1 MGNTQI
7 WNKDWKQ
14 VWLTCHHS
22 PKSTGGFCDSCF
34 HNSDSTEGTHSSQ
47 GISKDLS
54 ELYQDT
60 LDILCPQANRQKRL
74 TLTVIY
80 LHQQKEGGLHIYS
93 GIMEDWISSRD
104 HPLERLPV
112 LLQPPITD
120 MDMCSN
126 PPNKRGIFIK
136 ASDLSGMTVSVIPSD
151 KSPRTFQYYSLRW
164 EILERIWRKEM
175 LSSSCGPKST
185 LVTRAVF
192 HPITSFLWAS
202 LRKKGSPTRRKSYS
216 WMLRGKFL

>member
-126 PPNKRGIFIK
+126 PRIREVYLLRLQTFLEWLFQSYHQISHPG
-136 ASDLSGMTVSVIPSD
+136 PSN
-151 KSPRTFQYYSLRW
+151 
-164 EILERIWRKEM
+164 II
-175 LSSSCGPKST
+175 
-185 LVTRAVF
+185 A
-192 HPITSFLWAS
+192 
-202 LRKKGSPTRRKSYS
+202 
-216 WMLRGKFL
+216 